1 MPMPGWAGDT
11 ERDRRQEAAS
21 DRPRQHAGLRSLL
34 LVMCRPGPGRLLC
47 LTVSVPSAGK
57 CNYSFFL
64 VSFNEE
70 RT

>member
-34 LVMCRPGPGRLLC
+34 LVMCRPGSY
-47 LTVSVPSAGK
+47 VSLSQSPQPENVIIH
-57 CNYSFFL
+57 FFL